1 MSERKYL
8 APDVGIASSLAV
20 RISLLDVSCVGLSAK
35 LVSEVET
42 GALSYELED
51 VRVIWRLSGLDL
63 IALFPLD
70 LVVRA
75 AQEEAAD
82 LATISA
88 LYRIDYQ
95 IGTSGPL
102 PDPEQL
108 AHYVGLM
115 GYMHVYP
122 YFRADVQY
130 LTAKL
135 GFPALTLPVV
145 LSGHVPRRVS
155 VSSTPV
161 SEAPPEGQ
169 SQPAPKVSRGTKKST
184 KAPRRRGGS

>member
-1 MSERKYL
+1 MSERKFL
-8 APDVGIASSLAV
+8 APDVAVASSLAA
-20 RISLLDVSCVGLSAK
+20 RISLLDVSCVGLNAK
-35 LVSEVET
+35 LVSEVEA

-51 VRVIWRLSGLDL
+51 VRVSWRLSGLDL

-75 AQEEAAD
+75 AREEPAD
-82 LATISA
+82 LATLSA

-95 IGTSGPL
+95 IGASDPM
-102 PDPEQL
+102 PDLEQL

-130 LTAKL
+130 LTSKL

-161 SEAPPEGQ
+161 IEAPPEGQ
-169 SQPAPKVSRGTKKST
+169 IQPAPKVSRSTKKST
-184 KAPRRRGGS
+184 KAARRRSGS